1 MGKEGLAMGDAWL
14 VHGSLGRAGLRY
26 GHSRLTLL
34 MKTYMCLIC
43 GWIYDE
49 AAGFPD
55 DDIAP
60 GTAWDDIPI
69 TWTCPECGAQK
80 SDFEMVEL

>member
-1 MGKEGLAMGDAWL
+1 
-14 VHGSLGRAGLRY
+14 
-26 GHSRLTLL
+26 

-60 GTAWDDIPI
+60 DTAWDDITI